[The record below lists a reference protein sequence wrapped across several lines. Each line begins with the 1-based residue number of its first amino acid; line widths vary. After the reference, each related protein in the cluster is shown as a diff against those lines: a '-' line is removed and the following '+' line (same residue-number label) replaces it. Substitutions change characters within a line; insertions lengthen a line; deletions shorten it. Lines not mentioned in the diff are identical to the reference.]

1 MNRNIL
7 AAILLFIGT
16 SILWL
21 VLCWNIWGKVHA
33 NNATTDGP
41 IVISVTGIIGDLNEG
56 IDRDGI
62 ATKYGLTKAEVTELF
77 KHPKLAGLR
86 ARKKIPVRFTLVDD
100 TIISKSNAND
110 LDNVNSNQL
119 DLMDAIQDHQAATEA
134 ISN

>member
-1 MNRNIL
+1 MAIEANIQQNPTV
-7 AAILLFIGT
+7 AQ
-16 SILWL
+16 
-21 VLCWNIWGKVHA
+21 
-33 NNATTDGP
+33 NATTEGP

-77 KHPKLAGLR
+77 KHPKLTGLR
-86 ARKKIPVRFTLVDD
+86 ARKKIAVRFTLVDD

-110 LDNVNSNQL
+110 LDNVDPNQM
-119 DLMDAIQDHQAATEA
+119 DLMEAIADNQAATEA

>member
-1 MNRNIL
+1 MSIEANIQQNP
-7 AAILLFIGT
+7 T
-16 SILWL
+16 
-21 VLCWNIWGKVHA
+21 VA

-86 ARKKIPVRFTLVDD
+86 ARKKIAVRFTLVDD
-100 TIISKSNAND
+100 TIITKSNAND
-110 LDNVNSNQL
+110 LDNVDPNQM
-119 DLMDAIQDHQAATEA
+119 DLMEAIQDHQAATEA

>member
-1 MNRNIL
+1 MSIEANIQQNP
-7 AAILLFIGT
+7 T
-16 SILWL
+16 
-21 VLCWNIWGKVHA
+21 VA
-33 NNATTDGP
+33 NNATTEGP

-86 ARKKIPVRFTLVDD
+86 ARKKIAVRFTLVDD
-100 TIISKSNAND
+100 TIISAPV
-110 LDNVNSNQL
+110 VNTVDPNQM
-119 DLMDAIQDHQAATEA
+119 DLMEAIQDHQVATEA

>member
-1 MNRNIL
+1 MSIEANIQQ
-7 AAILLFIGT
+7 T
-16 SILWL
+16 PT
-21 VLCWNIWGKVHA
+21 VA
-33 NNATTDGP
+33 NSATTEGP
-41 IVISVTGIIGDLNEG
+41 ITLTVTGIINDLNDG

-100 TIISKSNAND
+100 TVITKSNAND
-110 LDNVNSNQL
+110 LDNVDPNQM
-119 DLMDAIQDHQAATEA
+119 DLMDAIQDHQATEQA

>member
-1 MNRNIL
+1 MSIEANIQQNP
-7 AAILLFIGT
+7 T
-16 SILWL
+16 
-21 VLCWNIWGKVHA
+21 VA

-86 ARKKIPVRFTLVDD
+86 ARKKIAVRFTLVDD
-100 TIISKSNAND
+100 TIITKSNAND
-110 LDNVNSNQL
+110 LDNVDPNQM
-119 DLMDAIQDHQAATEA
+119 DLMEAIQDHQAAAEA

>member
-1 MNRNIL
+1 MSIEANIQQNPTV
-7 AAILLFIGT
+7 AQ
-16 SILWL
+16 S
-21 VLCWNIWGKVHA
+21 
-33 NNATTDGP
+33 ATTDGP

-86 ARKKIPVRFTLVDD
+86 ARKKIAVRFTLVDD

-110 LDNVNSNQL
+110 LDNVDPNQL
-119 DLMDAIQDHQAATEA
+119 DLMEAIQDHQAATEA

>member
-1 MNRNIL
+1 MSIEANIQQNP
-7 AAILLFIGT
+7 T
-16 SILWL
+16 
-21 VLCWNIWGKVHA
+21 VA

-100 TIISKSNAND
+100 TIISAPV
-110 LDNVNSNQL
+110 VNGVPNTVDPNQM
-119 DLMDAIQDHQAATEA
+119 DLMDAIGDHQAATEA